1 MQICKN
7 LGTMNYTQRHW
18 KATQRADSMDPFTL
32 KEALHRATIPF
43 EYVHRAESRRLK
55 REERADEIWA

>member
-1 MQICKN
+1 
-7 LGTMNYTQRHW
+7 MNYTQRHW